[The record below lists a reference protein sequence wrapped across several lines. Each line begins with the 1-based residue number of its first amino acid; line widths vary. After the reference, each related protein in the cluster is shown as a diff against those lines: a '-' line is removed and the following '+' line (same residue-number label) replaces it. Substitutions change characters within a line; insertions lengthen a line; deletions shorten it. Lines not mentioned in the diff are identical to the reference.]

1 MHHKTLTWQN
11 KSGRSI
17 FAQAWAPEASPLH
30 VVILVHGLGEHS
42 GRYVDWVKLFVE
54 SQIATYAIDLHGHG
68 QTTGSRGHTEDFE
81 LIYDDI
87 NHLLET
93 VRNNYPD
100 AKIHLYGH
108 SMGGALVLGFIAS
121 RVSDS
126 SISPVS
132 SVIATG
138 TAIRPGFEPP
148 TWKVTLGSW
157 LNLFV
162 PWLTLGNELDP
173 AWLSSSS
180 DVVSRYK
187 ADPLVHDRI
196 SVRWYNEW
204 LCCVKRIPLIFDKK
218 RVPVFMLHGS
228 KDKATSPAA
237 AQEVAKLIDAKFKLL
252 PGAFHELHHEACG
265 REVFSDVLSWI
276 REL

>member
-1 MHHKTLTWQN
+1 MLYKTMTWQN

-17 FAQAWAPEASPLH
+17 FAQSWAPEASPRH
-30 VVILVHGLGEHS
+30 VMVLVHGLGEHS
-42 GRYVDWVKLFVE
+42 GRYADWAKLFVD

-68 QTTGSRGHTEDFE
+68 KTTGSRGHTEDFE

-87 NHLLET
+87 NYLLEA
-93 VRNNYPD
+93 VHKDYPD

-121 RVSDS
+121 RGCDLSKLT
-126 SISPVS
+126 VS
-132 SVIATG
+132 SVISTG

-157 LNLFV
+157 LDALV

-173 AWLSSSS
+173 EWLSSSV
-180 DVVSRYK
+180 DVVARYK
-187 ADPLVHDRI
+187 SDPLVHDRI

-204 LCCVKRIPLIFDKK
+204 LRCVKSIPRMFDKK
-218 RVPVFMLHGS
+218 SAPVFMLHGS
-228 KDKATSPAA
+228 KDKATSPGAA
-237 AQEVAKLIDAKFKLL
+237 EEFAKLIHAKFKLL
-252 PGAFHELHHEACG
+252 PGAFHELHHETCG

-276 REL
+276 IDR